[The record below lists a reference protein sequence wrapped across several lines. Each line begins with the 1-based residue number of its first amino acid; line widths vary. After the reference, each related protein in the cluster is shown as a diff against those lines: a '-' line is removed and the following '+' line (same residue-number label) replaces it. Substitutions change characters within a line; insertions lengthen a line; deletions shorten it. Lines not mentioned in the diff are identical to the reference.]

1 MMVTT
6 ISTVMLMML
15 MMMAYLKFCREL
27 VKTLCCS
34 RFVSI
39 VAVDEIAFV
48 VVDVVIVVVVHV
60 AVVYVVAVKAAN
72 VTDMLINEMRCLN
85 FQLKIQYNVII

>member
-48 VVDVVIVVVVHV
+48 VVDVVIVVVHV